1 MYLII
6 QLISIANNFSGT
18 TPYCFPVKK
27 QVENNYKD
35 MAFYCRWGRGLIDL
49 FRGAHYVFVTK
60 VNICLQ
66 SIYYGHKANVNYKEN
81 LMSEFTVTDL
91 AVDKLKEYLAQ
102 NNIDSALRVALMQG
116 G

>member
-1 MYLII
+1 MAYCKDRNRI
-6 QLISIANNFSGT
+6 NT
-18 TPYCFPVKK
+18 TT
-27 QVENNYKD
+27 
-35 MAFYCRWGRGLIDL
+35 RR
-49 FRGAHYVFVTK
+49 
-60 VNICLQ
+60 
-66 SIYYGHKANVNYKEN
+66 S